1 MTRRSDLQVVS
12 LFSGCGGL
20 DYGFKA
26 AGYSVRFANDS
37 DNFSCETLRLNGQE
51 HVLHAP
57 IEDVGASEI
66 GKIIGTKP
74 GACDVLIGGPPC
86 QPFSKSAY
94 WSKGDTLRLKDP
106 RANTLEQYFRFVEDL
121 QPQVFL
127 LENVHGLNYNGKE
140 EGFQFVMERIKE
152 INRKTGLHYVPS
164 WAVLNV
170 ADYGVPQLR
179 VRFFLV
185 ASRRG
190 TRFRFPEPTHAA
202 SEEAQLPLFSDMATM
217 PYVTAWE
224 AIGDIAPDSN
234 QKLKVGGKWAELLP
248 SIPEGE
254 NYLWHTDRRGGL
266 PLFGWRTRYWS
277 FLLKLSK
284 RLPSWTIQAQP
295 GSAIGPFHWN
305 NRKLSWQEMAAI
317 QTFPD
322 SFAIDAPRTEN
333 QRQIGNAVPSLMAEV
348 LAREIARQMFDR
360 KFENSLSLA
369 VTRCDTI
376 PEPEPVLPVPKKYLH
391 LIGDHAAHPGTGK
404 GRSYT
409 RKKVADNA
417 AHPDGNSATLSNTHT
432 N

>member
-1 MTRRSDLQVVS
+1 MTRISNLQVIS

-20 DYGFKA
+20 DYGFKS
-26 AGYSVRFANDS
+26 AGFSIRFANDF
-37 DNFSCETLRLNGQE
+37 DKFSCDTLRLNGQE
-51 HVLHAP
+51 HVLQAP
-57 IEDVGASEI
+57 IEDISASEI
-66 GKIIGTKP
+66 GGIIGTQP

-106 RANTLEQYFRFVEDL
+106 RANTLEQYFRLVEGL

-140 EGFQFVMERIKE
+140 EGFQFIMERIKE
-152 INRKTGLHYVPS
+152 INRKTDLHYVPS

-190 TRFRFPEPTHAA
+190 KRFRFPVPTHVA
-202 SEEAQLPLFSDMATM
+202 SEDARSLLFGETAMM

-224 AIGDIAPDSN
+224 AIGKIPRDAK
-234 QKLKVGGKWAELLP
+234 QKLHVGGKWAELLP

-254 NYLWHTDRRGGL
+254 NYLWHTDRREGL

-284 RLPSWTIQAQP
+284 KLPSWTIQAQP
-295 GSAIGPFHWN
+295 GSAIGPFHWS

-317 QTFPD
+317 QTFPNN
-322 SFAIDAPRTEN
+322 FIIDAPRTEI
-333 QRQIGNAVPSLMAEV
+333 QRQIGNAVPSLIAEV
-348 LAREIARQMFDR
+348 LACEIARQMFDI
-360 KFENSLSLA
+360 KFENKLSLS

-376 PEPEPVLPVPKKYLH
+376 PEPEPVETVPEKYLH

-404 GRSYT
+404 GRSYMN
-409 RKKVADNA
+409 KKIATNA
-417 AHPDGNSATLSNTHT
+417 IHADGNFATLHSRR
-432 N
+432 

>member
-1 MTRRSDLQVVS
+1 MTQRSDLQVIS

-26 AGYSVRFANDS
+26 AGYYVRFANDF
-37 DNFSCETLRLNGQE
+37 DKFSCETLRLNGQE

-57 IEDVGASEI
+57 IEEVSTSEI
-66 GKIIGTKP
+66 GRIIGTQP
-74 GACDVLIGGPPC
+74 SACDVLIGGPPC

-140 EGFQFVMERIKE
+140 EGFQFIIERIME
-152 INRKTGLHYVPS
+152 INKKTDQHYIPS

-185 ASRRG
+185 ASRQG
-190 TRFRFPEPTHAA
+190 KRFRFPDPTHIA
-202 SEEAQLPLFSDMATM
+202 SEDAQLPLFGEIANS
-217 PYVTAWE
+217 YVTAWE
-224 AIGDIAPDSN
+224 AIGNITPDSK
-234 QKLKVGGKWAELLP
+234 QKLKVGGKWADLLP

-254 NYLWHTDRRGGL
+254 NYLWHTDRKGGL

-317 QTFPD
+317 QTFPND
-322 SFAIDAPRTEN
+322 FVIDAPRTEI

-348 LAREIARQMFDR
+348 LAREIAQQMFDR
-360 KFENSLSLA
+360 KYENNLSLI

-376 PEPEPVLPVPKKYLH
+376 PEPEPVDPVPKKYLH
-391 LIGDHAAHPGTGK
+391 LIGDHDAHPGTGK
-404 GRSYT
+404 GRSY
-409 RKKVADNA
+409 RHNKNA
-417 AHPDGNSATLSNTHT
+417 NTYESF
-432 N
+432 